1 MKVEITFEG
10 FERHVSWVLA
20 SQLETLKELL
30 EGYSVLW
37 KDARNKEKVAKMID
51 DYAEKINLLKRS
63 LKNEI

>member
-37 KDARNKEKVAKMID
+37 KDAGNKEKAALLID
-51 DYAEKINLLKRS
+51 NAVQKLNILKKE
-63 LKNEI
+63 L